1 MSSTIGI
8 GVPVPKMLRMSQ
20 IRSPYSPCCVLNP
33 TVTAVTG
40 TWTLPFAAYLV
51 YLMNRV
57 AYQRVKNSTYIGDNI
72 SGDTAAAGSSKSDPL
87 QLETRSHANFVENV
101 PFAFVV
107 AAIAELNGANRKV
120 LNYALATLL
129 VLRIAHVE
137 IGIKKP
143 GNMGIGRPVAFWGT
157 QTFVAGFAAYGVYL
171 VKGYWGY

>member
-1 MSSTIGI
+1 MFPSRRCFVCFTTE
-8 GVPVPKMLRMSQ
+8 
-20 IRSPYSPCCVLNP
+20 VLNVP
-33 TVTAVTG
+33 PDLLNPAVIAVTG

-57 AYQRVKNSTYIGDNI
+57 AYQRVKNKTYIGDNLPE
-72 SGDTAAAGSSKSDPL
+72 DTTAAGSSTANSL
-87 QLETRSHANFVENV
+87 ELETRSHGNFVENV

-120 LNYALATLL
+120 LNYALASLL

-137 IGIKKP
+137 LGIKVP
-143 GNMGIGRPVAFWGT
+143 GNMGIGRPVGFWGT
-157 QTFVAGFAAYGVYL
+157 QTFVAGCAAYGAYL